1 MEKRI
6 VFSIGRRLLSPSYQ
20 PDSNRF
26 RIESV
31 PIWLDPTNMELA
43 ETTIITAKKK
53 RLTRMT
59 RERVT
64 TLSALL
70 LVIAK
75 IEIEERIKI
84 GRK

>member
-6 VFSIGRRLLSPSYQ
+6 VFSIGRRPVSPPYQ
-20 PDSNRF
+20 PDSNRL
-26 RIESV
+26 RIENM
-31 PIWLDPTNMELA
+31 PIWLDPTNIELA
-43 ETTIITAKKK
+43 ETTRITAIKK

-70 LVIAK
+70 LFIAK
-75 IEIEERIKI
+75 TEIEERIKI

>member
-1 MEKRI
+1 
-6 VFSIGRRLLSPSYQ
+6 
-20 PDSNRF
+20 
-26 RIESV
+26 
-31 PIWLDPTNMELA
+31 MELA
-43 ETTIITAKKK
+43 ETAIITAKKK

-75 IEIEERIKI
+75 IGREDRIKI
-84 GRK
+84 GKK